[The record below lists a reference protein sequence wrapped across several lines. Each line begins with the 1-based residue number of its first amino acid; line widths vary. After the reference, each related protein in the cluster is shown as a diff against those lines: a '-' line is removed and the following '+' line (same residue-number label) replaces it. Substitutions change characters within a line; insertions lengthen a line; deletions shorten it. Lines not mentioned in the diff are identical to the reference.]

1 MEAINGSAQLKALGL
16 DVPNSASQKKA
27 DDKNVFLELF
37 ITQLQN
43 QDPLNPQDASAMLGQ
58 LAQFSTVEGINNMQ
72 NTFSRLET
80 TMQSSQALQASSLVG
95 RQVQVPT
102 ELGVLKPTGQI
113 QGTLALPQA
122 VSDLTITIRDAAGQ
136 VVKEIS
142 MGEAAQGE
150 VAFHWDG
157 TDENGNRMNPGAYH
171 VAARA
176 SLDGTPTALQTFI
189 NADVASV
196 TIAQGQNNIMLNL
209 IGHGPVSIKDV
220 KTIN

>member
-1 MEAINGSAQLKALGL
+1 MESINGMEQLRALGL
-16 DVPNSASQKKA
+16 EAPANAAQKKT

-102 ELGVLKPTGQI
+102 DLGVLKPTGQI
-113 QGTLALPQA
+113 QGTLTLPQS
-122 VSDLTITIRDAAGQ
+122 VSDLSITVTDASGQ
-136 VVKEIS
+136 VVKAIP
-142 MGEAAQGE
+142 MGEVAQGE
-150 VAFHWDG
+150 VAFNWDG
-157 TDENGNRMNPGAYH
+157 TDENGARVDPGGYRIS
-171 VAARA
+171 ARA
-176 SLDGTPTALQTFI
+176 TVDGAPTALQTFI
-189 NADVASV
+189 NADVSSV

-209 IGHGPVSIKDV
+209 LGHGPVSIKDV

>member
-1 MEAINGSAQLKALGL
+1 MESINGMEQLKALGL
-16 DVPNSASQKKA
+16 EAPTSAAQKKT

-102 ELGVLKPTGQI
+102 DLGVLKPTGQI
-113 QGTLALPQA
+113 QGTLTLPQS
-122 VSDLTITIRDAAGQ
+122 VSDLSITVKDASGQ
-136 VVKEIS
+136 VVKEIP
-142 MGEAAQGE
+142 MGEVAQGE
-150 VAFHWDG
+150 VAFNWDG
-157 TDENGNRMNPGAYH
+157 TDENGVRVNPGSYQI
-171 VAARA
+171 AARA
-176 SLDGTPTALQTFI
+176 TLEGTPTALQTFI
-189 NADVASV
+189 NADVSSV
-196 TIAQGQNNIMLNL
+196 TIAQGQNNILLNL
-209 IGHGPVSIKDV
+209 IGHGAVSIKDV